1 MLKIIIFFNTI
12 IDLKLIQ
19 IIYGLKYYLFSYTIK
34 KKTNLKIY
42 LNNKKKN
49 IFFIYSSDK
58 IIDNKNFVI
67 LSQKIKI
74 NDNWLKNS
82 DPLLRY
88 NFFYFNFINNKNN
101 NKNYIFGF
109 IKNFFLTSSNIKGFW
124 DPYPTSIRLI
134 NLIKFMSKNNINDDE
149 LTKIISLHYINIK
162 NNLEYRL
169 LGNHLLTNLIA
180 INIFFSVYKFTNQ
193 KRDYY
198 KKRLLLEI
206 DNQLND
212 DYEHIEN
219 TPMYQ
224 GILIEQL
231 LDLQNFNK
239 SYQNKKLNFDFLIR
253 NMLHAYKNYH
263 TSKDEIFF
271 FNDTNN
277 NSLKAKT
284 LIEYFNKVYEKKYS
298 VKNILSKNFWKLKTR
313 HISIMTKC
321 CGPTPVFNPG
331 HSHADNL
338 SFEMVYKNQKIFV
351 NPGIFSYTGINRLK
365 SRQTKNHNTLV
376 LENKNS
382 SQIWSNFRIG
392 KKAQTTVEKKNNK
405 SIYFSHNGYSGL
417 FKKIIH
423 KRKINII
430 DNNYLTIEDEISN
443 TGKNSYINL
452 NLDPS
457 IKNLKIKDNIIKFR
471 NKKIYGKITFLDGQ
485 KFKVYKNLFYEKF
498 FVKKNMFSLLI
509 NTKLNKSMLKI
520 QING

>member
-19 IIYGLKYYLFSYTIK
+19 VICGFKYYLLSHTIK
-34 KKTNLKIY
+34 RKTNLKSN
-42 LNNKKKN
+42 LNKKKKD
-49 IFFIYSSDK
+49 IFFIKSSDK
-58 IIDNKNFVI
+58 IIDNKNFII

-74 NDNWLKNS
+74 SDNWLINS

-109 IKNFFLTSSNIKGFW
+109 IKNFFKTSDNIKDFW

-134 NLIKFMSKNNINDDE
+134 NLIKFVSKNNIKDDE
-149 LTKIISLHYINIK
+149 ITKIISLHYINIK

-180 INIFFSVYKFTNQ
+180 INIFFSVYKFKNQ
-193 KRDYY
+193 KKNYY
-198 KKRLLLEI
+198 TKKLLLEI
-206 DNQLND
+206 DNQFND
-212 DYEHIEN
+212 DYEHIEL

-239 SYQNKKLNFDFLIR
+239 SYQNKILNFEFLTR

-277 NSLKAKT
+277 NSPKPKT
-284 LIEYFNKVYEKKYS
+284 LIEYFNKIYGKKYS
-298 VKNILSKNFWKLKTR
+298 VKNNLSKNFWKLQTKN
-313 HISIMTKC
+313 ISIMTKC
-321 CGPTPVFNPG
+321 CGPTPIFNPG

-338 SFEMVYKNQKIFV
+338 SFEMTYKNQKIFV
-351 NPGIFSYTGINRLK
+351 NPGVFSYTGINRLK
-365 SRQTKNHNTLV
+365 SRQTKSHNTLV
-376 LENKNS
+376 LANENS

-392 KKAQTTVEKKNNK
+392 KKAQTTVEKKSNK
-405 SIYFSHNGYSGL
+405 LICFSHNGYCSL

-430 DNNYLTIEDEISN
+430 DKNSFTLEDEVSN
-443 TGKNSYINL
+443 TKKNSYINL

-457 IKNLKIKDNIIKFR
+457 IKNLKIKGNIIKFR
-471 NKKIYGKITFLDGQ
+471 NKKVYGKIILRDQ
-485 KFKVYKNLFYEKF
+485 KFKVYKNLFYERF
-498 FVKKNMFSLLI
+498 FKKKNMFSLLI

-520 QING
+520 EING